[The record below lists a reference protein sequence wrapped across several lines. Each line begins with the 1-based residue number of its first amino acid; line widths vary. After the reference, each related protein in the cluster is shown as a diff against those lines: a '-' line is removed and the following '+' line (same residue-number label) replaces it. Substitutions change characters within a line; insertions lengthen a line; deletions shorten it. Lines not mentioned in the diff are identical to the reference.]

1 MWAFSSCR
9 QQGLLSSYTTRASHC
24 GGFSSCGAWAVGH
37 VGSVLVAHRLSCS
50 TACGSFLDQ
59 GSNPYPLHWQAD
71 SSPLSHQGSPSDP
84 FFIFFF
90 SSCFLFVLSLLC
102 ICFSVHMSLASCLI
116 TYYSVNTNM
125 LTREIDGETVEAV
138 SDFIF
143 WSFKITADGDC
154 SHENTY
160 SLEGKL

>member
-1 MWAFSSCR
+1 MAALGLCCCMWAFSSCR

-90 SSCFLFVLSLLC
+90 FFLFPLCPKSIVYMFFCAYVFGLMPNHLLLSE
-102 ICFSVHMSLASCLI
+102 
-116 TYYSVNTNM
+116 Y
-125 LTREIDGETVEAV
+125 
-138 SDFIF
+138 
-143 WSFKITADGDC
+143 
-154 SHENTY
+154 
-160 SLEGKL
+160 